1 MAGRY
6 LGEPPRAPTM
16 DVLRIFFVV
25 VGLASFGCGYFGLDQ
40 YLHVKNPS
48 ATQLDVLY
56 YALQLFVLGSPPLD
70 DGGKIPPLL
79 EFARFGAPAVTAY
92 AFVEAGRL
100 VFATELRRLRTR
112 WARNHVIVC
121 GDGMVAGTLARRLRA
136 TGRRVVTVS
145 SGLMESQPDA
155 RHVTGAARDPY
166 VLRAAGIGRATALYA
181 CTEDSAANTAIALAA
196 ARHGRRGRHSPIKV
210 YAEVSDPELCLALQA
225 RHLGRSEHPGAR
237 IEFFNIDNLAARKLF
252 TQELLLP
259 VDGAPPRVVVIGA
272 TAFGYAVLIELARR
286 WRIRHPLDR
295 SVMRIALVDEAATA
309 AAAQITARYPFL
321 RQVCRIAPHDG
332 DLRDM
337 LTGRFP
343 LPPDRVFICYD
354 DEQRALKTALVAEQV
369 WPGSPGSIVVRLD
382 RLAGLREAFG
392 SGHGEDMLDSLT
404 GALRLY
410 GVVHAACDPE
420 LIGNDLAR
428 IIHESYV
435 VARRRHGE
443 DPMSNT
449 ALVEW
454 EDLPETLRQSNRAQA
469 EDIARKLNEVGCVIS
484 PRLGPGDEYVLA
496 QPEIDRLAMLEHQ
509 RWVRER
515 TDDGWRYGTQRD
527 DARRLH
533 PALLTWDDLSE
544 DMRERNQDAIREL
557 PAILADAGFRIV
569 RVRQV

>member
-16 DVLRIFFVV
+16 DVLRLFFIA
-25 VGLASFGCGYFGLDQ
+25 VGLASFVCGYFGLDQ
-40 YLHVKNPS
+40 YLHRQGTS
-48 ATQLDVLY
+48 ATWHDLLY

-70 DGGKIPPLL
+70 DGGPFPPLL
-79 EFARFGAPAVTAY
+79 DFARFGAPAVTIY

-121 GDGMVAGTLARRLRA
+121 GDGMVAGTLARRLRTA
-136 TGRRVVTVS
+136 GRRVVTVS
-145 SGLMESQPDA
+145 SGLVEPPPQA

-196 ARHGRRGRHSPIKV
+196 ARHGRRGRRSPIKV
-210 YAEVSDPELCLALQA
+210 YAQVADPELCLALQA

-237 IEFFNIDNLAARKLF
+237 IDFFNVDNLAARKLF
-252 TQELLLP
+252 SQEPLLP
-259 VDGAPPRVVVIGA
+259 VDGGPPRVVVIGA
-272 TAFGYAVLIELARR
+272 TAFGHAVMIELARR
-286 WRIRHPLDR
+286 WRIRDPLDR
-295 SVMRIALVDEAATA
+295 SVLRIALVDEAATA

-321 RQVCRIAPHDG
+321 RQICRIAPYDG
-332 DLRDM
+332 DLGTM

-354 DEQRALKTALVAEQV
+354 DEERALKTALIAEQV
-369 WPGSPGSIVVRLD
+369 WSGRPGSMVVRLD

-392 SGHGEDMLDSLT
+392 SGHGEGMLDALT

-428 IIHESYV
+428 LIHESYV
-435 VARRRHGE
+435 VARRRHGD
-443 DPMSNT
+443 DPAT
-449 ALVEW
+449 TPALVSW
-454 EDLPETLRQSNRAQA
+454 EELPETLRQSNRAQA

-484 PRLGPGDEYVLA
+484 PRLGPGDEYALTE
-496 QPEIDRLAMLEHQ
+496 PEIDRLAIREHE
-509 RWVRER
+509 RWVNER
-515 TDDGWRYGTQRD
+515 TGDGWRYGAERD

-544 DMRERNQDAIREL
+544 EMRERNQELIREL

-569 RVRQV
+569 RVRRA